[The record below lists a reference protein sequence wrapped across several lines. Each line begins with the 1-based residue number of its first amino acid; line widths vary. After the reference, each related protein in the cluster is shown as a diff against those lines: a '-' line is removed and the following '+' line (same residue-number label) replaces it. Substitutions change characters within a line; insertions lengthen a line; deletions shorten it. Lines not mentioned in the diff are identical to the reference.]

1 MAVLEQLAPQAVFHY
16 FEEIC
21 GIPHGSG
28 NVEQI
33 SNYLAD
39 FAKERNLEYYQDEL
53 YNVVII
59 KEASEGYE
67 AEEPVILQ
75 GHMDMVAV
83 QKPGSD
89 IDMKK
94 EGLRLAMD
102 GDYIYAKDT
111 SLGGDD
117 GIAVAYALALLDAKD
132 LKHPRLEVVIT
143 VDEEV
148 GMEGAAGID
157 LSMLKGHLMLNLD
170 SEDEGIFLAGCAG
183 GGRVKSVLSVEKEQR
198 QGTLYKVKIG
208 GLLGGHSGAEIHRER
223 ANSNILMGRLLKR
236 VPENTALAELFG
248 GLADNA
254 IPRETEAEFIV
265 EKGGEA
271 AFEAV
276 VKEFEAELKKE
287 FAVKDSG
294 IFVQTKK
301 EEKAERQALTQ
312 ESMWWAANLI
322 FLQPNGVQAM
332 SADIHGLV
340 QTSLNLGILK
350 LNGDEMIL
358 DTAVRSSL
366 ESEKK
371 ALIGKLEA
379 LSDLCGAETTVSG
392 EYPAWEYKQESKM
405 RDRMVKVYEE
415 MYGKEPKIEAIHAG
429 LECGILAGK
438 IKALDCVSIG
448 PDMKDIHTTE
458 EMLSISSAKR
468 VWEFVVKVLER
479 KEN

>member
-53 YNVVII
+53 RNVII
-59 KEASEGYE
+59 IKGASEGYE
-67 AEEPVILQ
+67 AEEPIILQ

-94 EGLRLAMD
+94 EGLRLAIE
-102 GDYIYAKDT
+102 GDYIYAQDT

-117 GIAVAYALALLDAKD
+117 GIAVAYALALLDSKEV
-132 LKHPRLEVVIT
+132 KHPRLEVVIT

-148 GMEGAAGID
+148 GMEGASGID

-183 GGRVKSVLSVEKEQR
+183 GGRVRSTLAIEREQKKGSIYR
-198 QGTLYKVKIG
+198 VRIG
-208 GLLGGHSGAEIHRER
+208 GLLGGHSGSEIHRER

-236 VPENTALAELFG
+236 IPENAALTELAG

-265 EKGGEA
+265 EKNGQA
-271 AFEAV
+271 AFEAA
-276 VKEFEAELKKE
+276 VKELEAELKHE
-287 FAVKDSG
+287 FEVKDSG
-294 IFVQTKK
+294 IFVEMKR
-301 EEKAERQALTQ
+301 EEEAEKQALTQ

-350 LNGDEMIL
+350 LSGDKIIL
-358 DTAVRSSL
+358 DTAVRSSV
-366 ESEKK
+366 ESEKR
-371 ALIGKLEA
+371 ALIGRLKA
-379 LSDLCGAETTVSG
+379 LSELCGAEMTVSG
-392 EYPAWEYKQESKM
+392 EYPAWEYRQDSRL

-415 MYGKEPKIEAIHAG
+415 MYGKAPKIEAIHAG

-438 IKALDCVSIG
+438 IKDLDCVSIG

-458 EMLSISSAKR
+458 EMLSIPSVKS

>member
-53 YNVVII
+53 RNVII
-59 KEASEGYE
+59 IKGASEGYE
-67 AEEPVILQ
+67 AEEPIILQ

-94 EGLRLAMD
+94 EGLRLAIE
-102 GDYIYAKDT
+102 GDYIYAQDT

-117 GIAVAYALALLDAKD
+117 GIAVAYALALLDSKEV
-132 LKHPRLEVVIT
+132 KHPRLEVVIT

-148 GMEGAAGID
+148 GMEGASGID

-183 GGRVKSVLSVEKEQR
+183 GGRVRSTLAIEREQKKGSIYR
-198 QGTLYKVKIG
+198 VRIG
-208 GLLGGHSGAEIHRER
+208 GLLGGHSGSEIHRER

-236 VPENTALAELFG
+236 IPENAALTELAG

-265 EKGGEA
+265 EKTGQA
-271 AFEAV
+271 AFEAA
-276 VKEFEAELKKE
+276 VKELEAELKHE
-287 FAVKDSG
+287 FEVKDSG
-294 IFVQTKK
+294 IFVEMKR
-301 EEKAERQALTQ
+301 EEEAEKQALTQ

-350 LNGDEMIL
+350 LSGDKIIL
-358 DTAVRSSL
+358 DTAVRSSV
-366 ESEKK
+366 ESEKR
-371 ALIGKLEA
+371 ALIGRLKA
-379 LSDLCGAETTVSG
+379 LSELCGAEMTVSG
-392 EYPAWEYKQESKM
+392 EYPAWEYRQDSRL

-415 MYGKEPKIEAIHAG
+415 MYGKAPKIEAIHAG

-438 IKALDCVSIG
+438 IKDLDCVSIG

-458 EMLSISSAKR
+458 EMLSIPSVKS